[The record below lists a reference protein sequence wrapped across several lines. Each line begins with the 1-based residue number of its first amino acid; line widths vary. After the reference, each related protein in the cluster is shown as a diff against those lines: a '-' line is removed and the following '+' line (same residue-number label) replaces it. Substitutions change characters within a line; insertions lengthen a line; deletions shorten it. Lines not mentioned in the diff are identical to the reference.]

1 MKIFTV
7 YNGEHFAKILYD
19 NFGWCI
25 GTEYEE
31 LLDDEEDA
39 LLDLLSNIIKR
50 EEVERIYEIEDVWIK
65 GWILFERDEKIYQR
79 LKL

>member
-7 YNGEHFAKILYD
+7 YNGEYFAKILYD

-31 LLDDEEDA
+31 LLDDEDI
-39 LLDLLSNIIKR
+39 LLNLLSRKN
-50 EEVERIYEIEDVWIK
+50 YM
-65 GWILFERDEKIYQR
+65 R
-79 LKL
+79 LKRYGSKVGFCLMRW